1 MIMAQERVVVTWTPI
16 RFIVLIIAVLLFLLS
31 AFHANPFGGAV
42 DLVALGLAFGFGA
55 FLVP

>member
-1 MIMAQERVVVTWTPI
+1 MAQERVVVTWTPI